1 MSIQLLPASA
11 NPLDPSA
18 ASDVST
24 SLVPLTPRALATR
37 ASQTSLV
44 PSTDTFAWS
53 SPTRPA
59 EPNRISGTLVE
70 DSQSDEAATSGQE
83 YVNGSPWSRPVETT
97 AAAQYLFYAAA
108 PAAWTGRLIN
118 LYA

>member
-1 MSIQLLPASA
+1 MSIKLLPASS
-11 NPLDPSA
+11 NPLGPSG

-37 ASQTSLV
+37 ASQINLV
-44 PSTDTFAWS
+44 SSPDTFAWS
-53 SPTRPA
+53 SSTRPA
-59 EPNRISGTLVE
+59 GPNRISGTLVE
-70 DSQSDEAATSGQE
+70 NSQSDETATSDQE
-83 YVNGSPWSRPVETT
+83 YVNGSPWTRPIEST

-108 PAAWTGRLIN
+108 PTGWTGRLIN